1 MAPNAV
7 APTAVAVTQP
17 SNGTV
22 GAAISM
28 SAPGAVVTRTAAPTI
43 VQPQSAA
50 SVGNVASINQV
61 PTVATAQVCPKI
73 ILLITMLN
81 KAVCSILPPFPHYN
95 IASPILCDLDPS

>member
-28 SAPGAVVTRTAAPTI
+28 SAPGAAVTRTAAPTI

-61 PTVATAQVCPKI
+61 PTVATAQVCSET
-73 ILLITMLN
+73 LLIIM
-81 KAVCSILPPFPHYN
+81 SY
-95 IASPILCDLDPS
+95 